1 MKIHDSNTNLTEP
14 NKGAY
19 NADDAALN
27 ISDLQHAEHD
37 ADKKL
42 REDVERVKTELFQF
56 DAERNELN
64 NFLRNNDVISCFDR
78 DESSMRRGEIHFF
91 NNNVIIE
98 LFQTLNGFHLKL
110 DVFMSDILDR
120 SQFSHNACNG
130 M

>member
-1 MKIHDSNTNLTEP
+1 MNEP
-14 NKGAY
+14 NKGTY

-64 NFLRNNDVISCFDR
+64 NLLRNNDVMFLFWYWWVINDDGVKFKNFWLKR
-78 DESSMRRGEIHFF
+78 D
-91 NNNVIIE
+91 
-98 LFQTLNGFHLKL
+98 
-110 DVFMSDILDR
+110 
-120 SQFSHNACNG
+120 
-130 M
+130 

>member
-1 MKIHDSNTNLTEP
+1 MGVNNKGEDHSRELWAHVSCSITKNENAPTFRTVNDL

-42 REDVERVKTELFQF
+42 KEDVERVKTELFQF

-64 NFLRNNDVISCFDR
+64 NLLRNHNVMILFW
-78 DESSMRRGEIHFF
+78 HWWPVTWFF
-91 NNNVIIE
+91 
-98 LFQTLNGFHLKL
+98 G
-110 DVFMSDILDR
+110 
-120 SQFSHNACNG
+120 
-130 M
+130 

>member
-1 MKIHDSNTNLTEP
+1 MKIHNFLISLIDP

-27 ISDLQHAEHD
+27 ISDLQHAEND

-64 NFLRNNDVISCFDR
+64 NLLRNTNVITCFDSH
-78 DESSMRRGEIHFF
+78 DSLLMSQRR
-91 NNNVIIE
+91 
-98 LFQTLNGFHLKL
+98 
-110 DVFMSDILDR
+110 
-120 SQFSHNACNG
+120 
-130 M
+130 

>member
-1 MKIHDSNTNLTEP
+1 MKIHNFLISLIDP

-27 ISDLQHAEHD
+27 ISDLQHAEND

-64 NFLRNNDVISCFDR
+64 NLLRNNYVMFCFDSY
-78 DESSMRRGEIHFF
+78 DSSLMSQRR
-91 NNNVIIE
+91 
-98 LFQTLNGFHLKL
+98 
-110 DVFMSDILDR
+110 
-120 SQFSHNACNG
+120 
-130 M
+130 

>member
-1 MKIHDSNTNLTEP
+1 MSIIKAWVIPFKCSLSITAKFQWKYTFFLISLIDP

-64 NFLRNNDVISCFDR
+64 NLLRNNYVMFCFDSY
-78 DESSMRRGEIHFF
+78 DSSLMSQRR
-91 NNNVIIE
+91 
-98 LFQTLNGFHLKL
+98 
-110 DVFMSDILDR
+110 
-120 SQFSHNACNG
+120 
-130 M
+130 

>member
-1 MKIHDSNTNLTEP
+1 MSIIKAGVILFNYSFILTAKFQSKFNTNLIEP

-64 NFLRNNDVISCFDR
+64 NLLRNNDVISCFDN
-78 DESSMRRGEIHFF
+78 DESKIDDVGWNSFF
-91 NNNVIIE
+91 
-98 LFQTLNGFHLKL
+98 L
-110 DVFMSDILDR
+110 
-120 SQFSHNACNG
+120 
-130 M
+130 